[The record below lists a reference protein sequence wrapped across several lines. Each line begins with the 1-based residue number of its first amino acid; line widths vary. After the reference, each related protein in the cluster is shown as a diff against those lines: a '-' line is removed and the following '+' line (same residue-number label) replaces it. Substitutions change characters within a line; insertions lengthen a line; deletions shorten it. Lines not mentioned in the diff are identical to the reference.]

1 MAVAVLAI
9 RLAKVGIKAY
19 KDRQELQRAG
29 NVDPFIDEGPAV
41 APSERGMGS
50 SSRRD
55 DEGEH
60 AEPDSPLYR
69 EKPGLPARARETGES
84 YSTYPPD
91 MHELEHPQASVTELV
106 EWENAAS

>member
-29 NVDPFIDEGPAV
+29 NVDPFVDEGPTV

-50 SSRRD
+50 SSRGD
-55 DEGEH
+55 GEDEH

-69 EKPGLPARARETGES
+69 EKPGLPERARDTAES
-84 YSTYPPD
+84 YSTYPAD
-91 MHELEHPQASVTELV
+91 MHEHEHPQVSGTE
-106 EWENAAS
+106 